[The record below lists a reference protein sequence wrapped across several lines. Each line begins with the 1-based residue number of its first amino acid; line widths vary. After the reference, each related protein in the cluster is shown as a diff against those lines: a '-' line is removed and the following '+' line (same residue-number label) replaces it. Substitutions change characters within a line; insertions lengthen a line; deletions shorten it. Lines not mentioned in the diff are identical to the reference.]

1 MNYQSMEV
9 ISTWGQWIIALG
21 IVIVT
26 LRCIYII
33 FHMSTSEDNAPSAII
48 AKVSNHL
55 KALIIM
61 VIAESLT
68 ELIKSYFF
76 Y

>member
-33 FHMSTSEDNAPSAII
+33 IQMSTSEENAPSALI
-48 AKVSNHL
+48 AKVSHPL
-55 KALIIM
+55 KAQRMM